1 MSVRNLICLAYLL
14 LIQAMARK
22 SGLSDLG
29 LKFKQ
34 QLLQQQLQLLP
45 QPLLPQPILPQPLLP
60 QPPLP
65 LLPLQPQLLLLQLK
79 GRLQNAPVS
88 LGYIILNGYVFHD
101 HHYLMGHG
109 TIWFN

>member
-45 QPLLPQPILPQPLLP
+45 QPLLPQPLLP

-79 GRLQNAPVS
+79 GRLQNVPVS